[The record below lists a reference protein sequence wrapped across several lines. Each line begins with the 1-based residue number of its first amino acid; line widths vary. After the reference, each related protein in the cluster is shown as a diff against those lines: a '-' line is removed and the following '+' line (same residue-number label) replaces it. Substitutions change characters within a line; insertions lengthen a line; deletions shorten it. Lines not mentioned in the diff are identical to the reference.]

1 VESIGLG
8 QLFSIARTAS
18 GHPQGPYRH
27 ATVRHSYGRGSS
39 RADGGQAVFGADG
52 GAVLSP
58 DSYGYRPG
66 KSALDAVEV
75 ARHRC
80 WRRDWVLD
88 LDLQQFFDTIEHGL
102 MYKAVAQ
109 HTDCPWALLYIER
122 WLKAPVQLGDGTIMH
137 REKGTPQG
145 SAISPLLANLFLHY
159 AFDRWMQ
166 KYHPNIQFERFAD
179 DIICH
184 CTSEA

>member
-1 VESIGLG
+1 
-8 QLFSIARTAS
+8 
-18 GHPQGPYRH
+18 
-27 ATVRHSYGRGSS
+27 
-39 RADGGQAVFGADG
+39 
-52 GAVLSP
+52 
-58 DSYGYRPG
+58 
-66 KSALDAVEV
+66 
-75 ARHRC
+75 
-80 WRRDWVLD
+80 
-88 LDLQQFFDTIEHGL
+88 